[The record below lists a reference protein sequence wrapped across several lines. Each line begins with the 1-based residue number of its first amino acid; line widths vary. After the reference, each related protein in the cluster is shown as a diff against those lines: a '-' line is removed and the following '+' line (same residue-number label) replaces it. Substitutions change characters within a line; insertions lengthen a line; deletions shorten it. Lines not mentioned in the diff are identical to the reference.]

1 MIIEVQVEEP
11 LAPAL
16 LPLSVLST
24 LVEVANNPGT
34 SLTLLSLSLPILL
47 LLEAKDKSVALLLLL
62 FCVLLELNA

>member
-1 MIIEVQVEEP
+1 MIIEVQVENP
-11 LAPAL
+11 LALGL
-16 LPLSVLST
+16 LSLSVLST